1 MIIRSAEILPPNVG
15 SSGADGNTSFPFS
28 PDCCRYP
35 GVLRADAAR
44 RVEIGAAENGGDDPH
59 RGQMGSQR
67 RANHADLCPERREYG
82 YKSVPFIC
90 IHMHASRAVRESY
103 CEFLREDKE
112 TRGAS
117 KPIINLDESAIP
129 RCCENESSVLA
140 RFIIPNEIV
149 AIEIPTMLAQ

>member
-1 MIIRSAEILPPNVG
+1 MVIRSAEILPPNVE

-90 IHMHASRAVRESY
+90 IHMHASRAVRESH
-103 CEFLREDKE
+103 CEFLREDRE
-112 TRGAS
+112 TRRVEAGNKS
-117 KPIINLDESAIP
+117 
-129 RCCENESSVLA
+129 
-140 RFIIPNEIV
+140 
-149 AIEIPTMLAQ
+149 Q